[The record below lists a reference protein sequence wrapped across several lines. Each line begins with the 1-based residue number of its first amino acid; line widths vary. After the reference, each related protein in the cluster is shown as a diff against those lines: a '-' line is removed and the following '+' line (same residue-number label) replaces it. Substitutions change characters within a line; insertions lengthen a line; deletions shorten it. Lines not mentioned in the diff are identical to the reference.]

1 MGVYDVT
8 TGITLRREVP
18 EELRVL
24 AHRQAHGISARLG
37 AWGWVVRHEIDAKV
51 LWCVVAPLR

>member
-24 AHRQAHGISARLG
+24 ALLRFDKRLPDLG
-37 AWGWVVRHEIDAKV
+37 GVCSVVT
-51 LWCVVAPLR
+51 